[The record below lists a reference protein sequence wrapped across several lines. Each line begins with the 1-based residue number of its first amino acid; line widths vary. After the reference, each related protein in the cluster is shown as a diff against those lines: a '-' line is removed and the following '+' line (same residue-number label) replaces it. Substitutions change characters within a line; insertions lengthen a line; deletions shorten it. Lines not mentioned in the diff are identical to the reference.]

1 MARQRV
7 ALILSLFALG
17 LAGCGGDDDED
28 EATTIPTIPLSVP
41 GDTTAD
47 ETDEDTETTVETTP
61 DAAPAPAPTPT
72 PAPAPTPVPEEQTPD
87 SPDND
92 TPPPAGS
99 EAEQFEDF
107 CAENPGAC

>member
-1 MARQRV
+1 MSKQRI

-17 LAGCGGDDDED
+17 IAGCGGDDDD
-28 EATTIPTIPLSVP
+28 ESATTIPTVPLSVP
-41 GDTTAD
+41 GDGTSTLGDETDTTAD
-47 ETDEDTETTVETTP
+47 TVPDTATP
-61 DAAPAPAPTPT
+61 VPAPAPTP
-72 PAPAPTPVPEEQTPD
+72 APTPTPVTPD

-107 CAENPGAC
+107 CTENPGAC

>member
-1 MARQRV
+1 MNKQRI

-17 LAGCGGDDDED
+17 IAGCGDDDDES
-28 EATTIPTIPLSVP
+28 ATTIPTVPLSVP
-41 GDTTAD
+41 GD
-47 ETDEDTETTVETTP
+47 ETSTLGDDTDTTVDTVP
-61 DAAPAPAPTPT
+61 DSGTVTPAPAPTPT
-72 PAPAPTPVPEEQTPD
+72 PAPTPAPVTPD

-107 CAENPGAC
+107 CTENPGAC

>member
-1 MARQRV
+1 MNKQRI

-17 LAGCGGDDDED
+17 IAGCGDDDDES
-28 EATTIPTIPLSVP
+28 ATTIPTVPLSVP
-41 GDTTAD
+41 GDGTSTLGDETDTTAD
-47 ETDEDTETTVETTP
+47 TVPDTATP
-61 DAAPAPAPTPT
+61 VPVPAPTPAPT
-72 PAPAPTPVPEEQTPD
+72 PAPVTPD

-107 CAENPGAC
+107 CTENPGAC

>member
-1 MARQRV
+1 MTKQRI

-17 LAGCGGDDDED
+17 LAGCGGDDDEGD
-28 EATTIPTIPLSVP
+28 TTTLPTVPLSVP
-41 GDTTAD
+41 GEGSSTVDDTDTTV
-47 ETDEDTETTVETTP
+47 DTVPDTATP
-61 DAAPAPAPTPT
+61 APAPAPAPTPT
-72 PAPAPTPVPEEQTPD
+72 PPAQTPD
-87 SPDND
+87 SPEND

>member
-1 MARQRV
+1 MNKQRI

-17 LAGCGGDDDED
+17 VAGCGGDDDD
-28 EATTIPTIPLSVP
+28 ESATTIPTVPLSVP
-41 GDTTAD
+41 GD
-47 ETDEDTETTVETTP
+47 ETSTLGDDSDTTVDTVP
-61 DAAPAPAPTPT
+61 DTATPAPTPT
-72 PAPAPTPVPEEQTPD
+72 PAPAPTPTPTPVTPD

-107 CAENPGAC
+107 CTENPGAC

>member
-1 MARQRV
+1 MNKQRI

-17 LAGCGGDDDED
+17 IAGCGGDDDESV
-28 EATTIPTIPLSVP
+28 TTIPTVPLSVP
-41 GDTTAD
+41 GDGTSTLGD
-47 ETDEDTETTVETTP
+47 ETDTSADTVPDTATP
-61 DAAPAPAPTPT
+61 VPAPAPTPAPT
-72 PAPAPTPVPEEQTPD
+72 PAPVTPD

-107 CAENPGAC
+107 CTENPGAC

>member
-1 MARQRV
+1 MSKQRI

-17 LAGCGGDDDED
+17 IAGCGGDDDES
-28 EATTIPTIPLSVP
+28 ATTIPTVPLSVP
-41 GDTTAD
+41 GDGTSTLGDETDTTAD
-47 ETDEDTETTVETTP
+47 TVPDTATP
-61 DAAPAPAPTPT
+61 VPAPAPTPA
-72 PAPAPTPVPEEQTPD
+72 PAPAPVTPD

-107 CAENPGAC
+107 CTENPGAC

>member
-1 MARQRV
+1 MNKQRI

-17 LAGCGGDDDED
+17 IAGCGGDDDES
-28 EATTIPTIPLSVP
+28 ATTIPTVPLSVP
-41 GDTTAD
+41 GDGTSTLGDETDTTAD
-47 ETDEDTETTVETTP
+47 TVPDTATP
-61 DAAPAPAPTPT
+61 VPAPVPT
-72 PAPAPTPVPEEQTPD
+72 PAPAPAPVTPD

-107 CAENPGAC
+107 CTENPGAC

>member
-1 MARQRV
+1 MNKQRI

-17 LAGCGGDDDED
+17 IVGCGDDDD
-28 EATTIPTIPLSVP
+28 ESATTIPTVPLSVP
-41 GDTTAD
+41 GDETSTLGD
-47 ETDEDTETTVETTP
+47 ETDTTVDTTP
-61 DAAPAPAPTPT
+61 DTATPAPTPAPAPAPTPT
-72 PAPAPTPVPEEQTPD
+72 PTPVPD

-107 CAENPGAC
+107 CSENPGAC

>member
-1 MARQRV
+1 MNKQRM

-17 LAGCGGDDDED
+17 IAGCGDDDDES
-28 EATTIPTIPLSVP
+28 ATTIPTVPLSVP
-41 GDTTAD
+41 GDETSTLGD
-47 ETDEDTETTVETTP
+47 ESDKTVDTVPDSGTVT
-61 DAAPAPAPTPT
+61 PAPVPTPT
-72 PAPAPTPVPEEQTPD
+72 PAPTPAPVTPD

-107 CAENPGAC
+107 CTENPGAC

>member
-1 MARQRV
+1 MNKQRI

-17 LAGCGGDDDED
+17 IAGCGGDDDD
-28 EATTIPTIPLSVP
+28 ESATTIPTVPLSVP
-41 GDTTAD
+41 GEGTSTLGDETDTTAD
-47 ETDEDTETTVETTP
+47 TVPDTATP
-61 DAAPAPAPTPT
+61 VPAPAPTPA
-72 PAPAPTPVPEEQTPD
+72 PAPAPVTPD

-107 CAENPGAC
+107 CTENPGAC

>member
-1 MARQRV
+1 MNKQRI

-17 LAGCGGDDDED
+17 IAGCGDDDDES
-28 EATTIPTIPLSVP
+28 ATTIPTVPLSVP
-41 GDTTAD
+41 GDETSTLGD
-47 ETDEDTETTVETTP
+47 ESDTTVDTVP
-61 DAAPAPAPTPT
+61 DTATPAPAPTPT
-72 PAPAPTPVPEEQTPD
+72 PAPTPAPTPVTPD

-107 CAENPGAC
+107 CTENPGAC